1 MRFAYSCHI
10 FSRFIRMDE
19 TAERPADKRKK
30 YFTKGDIL
38 QKLKDNDDV
47 CEVVEDIISELCP
60 FDVKS
65 DEVEEELVEK
75 LDKVSKALVARVYRI
90 RQAAKERKFRRN
102 PELLEEKGVSCSQ
115 YSVLQSQESEH
126 LDSINDDPNYN
137 VEESDQV
144 EDEEE
149 EKECQ
154 RGE

>member
-1 MRFAYSCHI
+1 M
-10 FSRFIRMDE
+10 
-19 TAERPADKRKK
+19 
-30 YFTKGDIL
+30 
-38 QKLKDNDDV
+38 
-47 CEVVEDIISELCP
+47 
-60 FDVKS
+60 
-65 DEVEEELVEK
+65 
-75 LDKVSKALVARVYRI
+75 SKALVARVYRI

-115 YSVLQSQESEH
+115 YSVLQSQESEY